1 MQVACYAD
9 AEQLLSEMCDFY
21 TEPGKKLV
29 VKMVSGA
36 PLLHVGT
43 CLLPRRDLCRV
54 QPAVRPR
61 EAHNR
66 RDDEATHT
74 EQSRRAYTDQKVVMR
89 ERRTVLVEKGRALR
103 SREAC

>member
-1 MQVACYAD
+1 MRTSYYRKCATSIQN
-9 AEQLLSEMCDFY
+9 QGKSLSS
-21 TEPGKKLV
+21 KWLV
-29 VKMVSGA
+29 GP
-36 PLLHVGT
+36 PLLHGVT
-43 CLLPRRDLCRV
+43 CLLPCRDLCRV

-89 ERRTVLVEKGRALR
+89 ERRTVLVEQGRALWW
-103 SREAC
+103 SRQAC